1 MKVYI
6 FVKDCFPY
14 GSIQGVFTNQKDAL
28 DQLESLGA
36 FAEQYHIEEHE
47 VTE

>member
-6 FVKDCFPY
+6 LVRDTWPY
-14 GSIQGVFTNQKDAL
+14 REISGVFKQLKDAE

-36 FAEQYHIEEHE
+36 YAEQYHIEEHE
-47 VTE
+47 LVE